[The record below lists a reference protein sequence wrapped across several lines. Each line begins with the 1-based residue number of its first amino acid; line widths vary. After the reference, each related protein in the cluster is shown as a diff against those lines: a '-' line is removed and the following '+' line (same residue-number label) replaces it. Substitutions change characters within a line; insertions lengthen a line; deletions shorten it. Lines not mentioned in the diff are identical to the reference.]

1 MKFVSQ
7 VRADWRAPIS
17 AALFGSGLGLA
28 LGAFFLAAGL
38 ADHSAER
45 ARAEQMA
52 ETAAYGYTGS
62 YLESRGVGLRMG
74 LQRYGFGG
82 GADVPRFVAN
92 RRSVAARRRADLEC
106 LTDAV
111 YYEARGES
119 PRGQAAVAQVVL
131 NRVKHPAY
139 PKSVCGV
146 VFQGAARAGC
156 QFSFA
161 CDGSMRHRR
170 EALAWDR
177 ARSVAGRVLAGVLT
191 AHVGSATH
199 YHALSVSPFWAPSM
213 LRVTTV
219 GTHVFYRI
227 SPYRLRVLPAGEPRL
242 EQAMLTS
249 GPADQLPELRL
260 TPAVETAV
268 EASLEPATA
277 ASGPLPAPKAS
288 QAPAVKPTESILL
301 TGPQPVSGAT
311 S

>member
-1 MKFVSQ
+1 MKFLSQ
-7 VRADWRAPIS
+7 GRADWRAPIS
-17 AALFGSGLGLA
+17 AALCGSGLGLA

-52 ETAAYGYTGS
+52 EIAAYGYTGS
-62 YLESRGVGLRMG
+62 YLESQGVGLRMG

-82 GADVPRFVAN
+82 GADAARFVAN
-92 RRSVAARRRADLEC
+92 RRGVAARRRADLEC

-177 ARSVAGRVLAGVLT
+177 ARSVAGRVLTGALT
-191 AHVGSATH
+191 AQVGSATH

-227 SPYRLRVLPAGEPRL
+227 SPYRLRALPAGEPRL

-249 GPADQLPELRL
+249 GSADQIPELRL
-260 TPAVETAV
+260 TAAVETTI
-268 EASLEPATA
+268 EASLEPATTVL
-277 ASGPLPAPKAS
+277 GQPPAPKAS
-288 QAPAVKPTESILL
+288 QAAAVKPTDSVLL